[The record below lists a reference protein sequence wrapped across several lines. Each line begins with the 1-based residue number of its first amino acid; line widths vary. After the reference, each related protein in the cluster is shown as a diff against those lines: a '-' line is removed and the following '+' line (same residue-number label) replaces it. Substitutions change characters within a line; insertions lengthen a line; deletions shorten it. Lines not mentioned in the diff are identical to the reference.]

1 MSEAQLKDKKIHLK
15 IITHEQVVYEND
27 VDAIYSPGS
36 KGEFGVLYNHIPFM
50 TTLQIGVTKVVIGG
64 KSEYI
69 STLGGIFQ
77 VKENHALILADEAEK
92 GSDIDVP
99 RAKLAKERA
108 EARLGN
114 AKDKKERARAERAIA
129 RAMARLKAAD
139 IKI

>member
-1 MSEAQLKDKKIHLK
+1 MVQLQSEEKKIHLK
-15 IITHEQVVYEND
+15 IITHEKIVYED
-27 VDAIYSPGS
+27 FVDEVYSPGVN
-36 KGEFGVLYNHIPFM
+36 GEFGILYNHIPFM
-50 TTLQIGVTKVVIGG
+50 TTLKIGITKVVKDG
-64 KSEYI
+64 KAEYI

-77 VKENHALILADEAEK
+77 VRDNNVVILADEAER

-114 AKDKKERARAERAIA
+114 ATDKKERARAERAIA

-139 IKI
+139 FN

>member
-1 MSEAQLKDKKIHLK
+1 MSETQENNKKIHLK
-15 IITHEQVVYEND
+15 IITHEQIVYEND
-27 VDAIYSPGS
+27 VDAIYSSGT

-50 TTLQIGVTKVVIGG
+50 TTLKIGVTKVIVGD
-64 KSEYI
+64 KNEYI

-77 VKENHALILADEAEK
+77 VKDNSALILADEAER
-92 GSDIDVP
+92 GSDIDIP

-139 IKI
+139 FK

>member
-1 MSEAQLKDKKIHLK
+1 MSEVQEQEKKIHLK
-15 IITHEQVVYEND
+15 IITHEKVVYEND
-27 VDAIYSPGS
+27 VDAIYSPGT

-50 TTLQIGVTKVVIGG
+50 TTLKIGVTKVVDGDKI
-64 KSEYI
+64 EYV

-77 VKENHALILADEAEK
+77 VKDNAALILADEAER
-92 GSDIDVP
+92 GSDIDIP

-129 RAMARLKAAD
+129 RAMARLKAAAL
-139 IKI
+139 K

>member
-1 MSEAQLKDKKIHLK
+1 MLRLNKYIATNYGVSRREADELINAGKVLVNNKPAEIGARVEESDEVI
-15 IITHEQVVYEND
+15 
-27 VDAIYSPGS
+27 VD
-36 KGEFGVLYNHIPFM
+36 
-50 TTLQIGVTKVVIGG
+50 G

-129 RAMARLKAAD
+129 GAMARLKAAD

>member
-1 MSEAQLKDKKIHLK
+1 MAQLHTEEKKIHLK
-15 IITHEQVVYEND
+15 IITHEKVVYED
-27 VDAIYSPGS
+27 FVDEVYSPGVN
-36 KGEFGVLYNHIPFM
+36 GEFGILYNHIPFM
-50 TTLQIGVTKVVIGG
+50 TTLKIGITKVIKDGAT
-64 KSEYI
+64 EYI

-77 VKENHALILADEAEK
+77 VSDNNAVILADEAER
-92 GSDIDVP
+92 GNDIDVP

-139 IKI
+139 MN

>member
-1 MSEAQLKDKKIHLK
+1 MEQETAEKKIHLK
-15 IITHEQVVYEND
+15 IITHEKVVYEND
-27 VDAIYSPGS
+27 VDAIYSPGVN
-36 KGEFGVLYNHIPFM
+36 GEFGVMYNHMPFM
-50 TTLQIGVTKVVIGG
+50 TTLNIGITKVVIGD

-77 VKENHALILADEAEK
+77 VRNNKAVILADEAEK

-108 EARLGN
+108 EARIGN
-114 AKDKKERARAERAIA
+114 AKDKKERARAERAFA

-139 IKI
+139 MK